1 MIDESE
7 VLTPADPYYHVVK
20 DDFTVPFVC
29 GATSLGEAVRRIWEG
44 AAMIR
49 TKGEAGTGN
58 VVAAMRHARLL
69 QAEIEVVK
77 KSENLGVIAAKIA
90 EKFFV
95 LDNEAE
101 GNLGESTDFNPFGK
115 DKATIESEIVEI
127 LEDIKRLG
135 RLPVVTFTAGGIAT
149 PADAALMMQFGMD
162 GVFVGSGIF
171 KSEDPITMAKAVVE
185 ATAHFNDAKLVG
197 DVSKNLGESMP
208 GLEESSLETKMA
220 KRGH

>member
-1 MIDESE
+1 
-7 VLTPADPYYHVVK
+7 
-20 DDFTVPFVC
+20 
-29 GATSLGEAVRRIWEG
+29 
-44 AAMIR
+44 MIR

-77 KSENLGVIAAKIA
+77 KSENLGVIASKIA
-90 EKFFV
+90 ERFFV

-127 LEDIKRLG
+127 LEDVKRLG

>member
-1 MIDESE
+1 MCIRDRHTAEARVLEALGVDMIDESE

-20 DDFTVPFVC
+20 DDFKVPFVC
-29 GATSLGEAVRRIWEG
+29 GSTSLGEAVRRIWEG

-77 KSENLGVIAAKIA
+77 KSENLGVIASKIA
-90 EKFFV
+90 ERFFV

-127 LEDIKRLG
+127 LEDEKDIILKQLDNVPDDKKDQINSYVMFLVQCHNR
-135 RLPVVTFTAGGIAT
+135 
-149 PADAALMMQFGMD
+149 D
-162 GVFVGSGIF
+162 
-171 KSEDPITMAKAVVE
+171 
-185 ATAHFNDAKLVG
+185 KLQKYLN
-197 DVSKNLGESMP
+197 SI
-208 GLEESSLETKMA
+208 
-220 KRGH
+220 